1 MGRFGVEAEFF
12 HPSEGGN
19 VAAKFKTNTRLLWL
33 EVPGSLHMDMAD
45 VDAITRCAVDAGVLV
60 AMDNTWATPLG
71 FQPLDHGVTFSV
83 QALTKFVAGHS
94 DVLMGS
100 VCVNDEFWF
109 RELKSTANLL
119 GENVSPDDCALVAR
133 GMDTLKL
140 RVRRHSENTLLV
152 GAWLQRH
159 PLVRAVHSPGL
170 QGDPGHSLWKR
181 DFKVAGSLC
190 TISLKENSRDVAMD
204 FIDRLRIFKIGA
216 GFGGAQSLAA
226 AYPDSRES
234 GGFMIR
240 LHFGLEDE
248 GLLIADLENA
258 LNALFKDPPNGRQ

>member
-1 MGRFGVEAEFF
+1 
-12 HPSEGGN
+12 
-19 VAAKFKTNTRLLWL
+19 
-33 EVPGSLHMDMAD
+33 
-45 VDAITRCAVDAGVLV
+45 
-60 AMDNTWATPLG
+60 
-71 FQPLDHGVTFSV
+71 
-83 QALTKFVAGHS
+83 
-94 DVLMGS
+94 
-100 VCVNDEFWF
+100 
-109 RELKSTANLL
+109 
-119 GENVSPDDCALVAR
+119 
-133 GMDTLKL
+133 
-140 RVRRHSENTLLV
+140 
-152 GAWLQRH
+152 
-159 PLVRAVHSPGL
+159 HSPGL